1 MRAFD
6 LNDRGMRSICNDWEL
21 REVSVARR
29 AGRIAGDKASIGGK
43 MEFFDFGTI
52 FFLVA
57 AVVIFFQ
64 LRNVLGR
71 RTGSE
76 RPPFDPYTA
85 GRTREKDGAAAPENV
100 VSLPRKR
107 SASEVEEAYKP
118 IDAFARPGTDLNKG
132 LRAIKDADPSFDPK
146 AFVDGAKMAYEMIV
160 MAYADGDRKTL
171 KNLLSRDVY
180 DGFVTAIAERETR
193 SEKIQSSFVG
203 IDKADIVSAEMKGSE
218 AHVTLRIVSELI
230 SATRNLAGDVVD
242 GDPETVAEVKDVWT
256 FARDTRSRDP
266 NWKLVATEAE
276 D

>member
-1 MRAFD
+1 
-6 LNDRGMRSICNDWEL
+6 
-21 REVSVARR
+21 
-29 AGRIAGDKASIGGK
+29 
-43 MEFFDFGTI
+43 MEFFDFGTL
-52 FFLVA
+52 FFIVA
-57 AVVIFFQ
+57 AVVIFLQ

-71 RTGSE
+71 RTGNE
-76 RPPFDPYTA
+76 KPPFDPYTA
-85 GRTREKDGAAAPENV
+85 ARAREKEPAAAQDNV
-100 VSLPRKR
+100 VSLPRRKGPP
-107 SASEVEEAYKP
+107 EADAGYVA
-118 IDAFARPGTDLNKG
+118 IDKVAAPGTDLNKG
-132 LRAIKDADPSFDPK
+132 LRAIRDADPSFEPK
-146 AFVDGAKMAYEMIV
+146 GFVDGAKMAYEMIV

-180 DGFVTAIAERETR
+180 EGFVAAIAERETR

-203 IDKADIVSAEMKGSE
+203 IDKADIVGAEMKGTE

-230 SATRNLAGDVVD
+230 SATRDGAGVVID

>member
-1 MRAFD
+1 
-6 LNDRGMRSICNDWEL
+6 
-21 REVSVARR
+21 
-29 AGRIAGDKASIGGK
+29 

-52 FFLVA
+52 FFLIA
-57 AVVIFFQ
+57 AVVIFLQ

-85 GRTREKDGAAAPENV
+85 ARQRKEEAAAKAPENV
-100 VSLPRKR
+100 VSLPKKR
-107 SASEVEEAYKP
+107 VPGEPEPSAYAA
-118 IDAFARPGTDLNKG
+118 IDAAAQPGTDLNKG
-132 LRAIKDADPSFDPK
+132 MRAIKDADASFEPK
-146 AFVDGAKMAYEMIV
+146 GFVDGAKMAYEMIV

-171 KNLLSRDVY
+171 KNLLSREVY
-180 DGFVTAIAERETR
+180 DGFVAAIADRETR

-203 IDKADIVSAEMKGSE
+203 IDKAEIVGAEMKGGE

-230 SATRNLAGDVVD
+230 SATRDSAGTVID

>member
-1 MRAFD
+1 
-6 LNDRGMRSICNDWEL
+6 
-21 REVSVARR
+21 
-29 AGRIAGDKASIGGK
+29 

-57 AVVIFFQ
+57 AVVIFVQ

-85 GRTREKDGAAAPENV
+85 GRTQDKDASARPQENV

-107 SASEVEEAYKP
+107 PAGEAPAEDAYAG
-118 IDAFARPGTDLNKG
+118 IDAAAKPGSELNRG
-132 LRAIKDADPSFDPK
+132 MRAIRDADPAFNPK
-146 AFVDGAKMAYEMIV
+146 TFVEGARMAYEMIV
-160 MAYADGDRKTL
+160 MAYADGDRKAL
-171 KNLLSRDVY
+171 KNLLSREVY
-180 DGFVTAIAERETR
+180 DGFVAAIAEREAK

-203 IDKADIVSAEMKGSE
+203 IDKAEIVAAEMKGGD
-218 AHVTLRIVSELI
+218 AHVTLRIVSQLI
-230 SATRNLAGDVVD
+230 SATRNKAGEVVD

-266 NWKLVATEAE
+266 NWKLVATEEEA
-276 D
+276 

>member
-1 MRAFD
+1 
-6 LNDRGMRSICNDWEL
+6 
-21 REVSVARR
+21 
-29 AGRIAGDKASIGGK
+29 

-71 RTGSE
+71 RTGNE

-85 GRTREKDGAAAPENV
+85 GRAKDAPAKSENV
-100 VSLPRKR
+100 VSLPRKK
-107 SASEVEEAYKP
+107 APGDPVAEDIYAA
-118 IDAFARPGTDLNKG
+118 IDAFAKPDTDLNKG
-132 LRAIKDADPSFDPK
+132 LRAVRDNDPTFEPK
-146 AFVDGAKMAYEMIV
+146 TFIGGAKMAYEMIV
-160 MAYADGDRKTL
+160 LAYADGDRKTL
-171 KNLLSRDVY
+171 KNLLSNDVY
-180 DGFVTAIAERETR
+180 NGFVSAISEREAK

-203 IDKADIVSAEMKGSE
+203 IDKAEIVSAEMKGSE

-230 SATRNLAGDVVD
+230 SATKNQAGEVID

-266 NWKLVATEAE
+266 NWKLSATEE
-276 D
+276 EE

>member
-1 MRAFD
+1 M
-6 LNDRGMRSICNDWEL
+6 G
-21 REVSVARR
+21 
-29 AGRIAGDKASIGGK
+29 
-43 MEFFDFGTI
+43 FFDFGTI
-52 FFLVA
+52 FFLIA

-85 GRTREKDGAAAPENV
+85 SRTDKDATQKPENV

-107 SASEVEEAYKP
+107 LPGETAAETYAA
-118 IDAFARPGTDLNKG
+118 IDAFAKPDTDLNRG
-132 LRAIKDADPSFDPK
+132 LRTIKDNDPSFDPK
-146 AFVDGAKMAYEMIV
+146 GFVDGAKMAYEMIV

-171 KNLLSRDVY
+171 KNLLSREVF
-180 DGFVTAIAERETR
+180 DGFVAAIGDREAKA
-193 SEKIQSSFVG
+193 EKIQSSFVG
-203 IDKADIVSAEMKGSE
+203 IDKADIVSAEMKGGE
-218 AHVTLRIVSELI
+218 AHITLRIVSELI
-230 SATRNLAGDVVD
+230 SATRDKAGAVID

-266 NWKLVATEAE
+266 NWKLVATEEE

>member
-1 MRAFD
+1 
-6 LNDRGMRSICNDWEL
+6 
-21 REVSVARR
+21 
-29 AGRIAGDKASIGGK
+29 

-52 FFLVA
+52 FFLIA

-71 RTGSE
+71 RTGNE

-85 GRTREKDGAAAPENV
+85 GRTSAKNDQAANGENV
-100 VSLPRKR
+100 VSLPRRKGAAEPDQTYVEIDR
-107 SASEVEEAYKP
+107 VAQPGSE
-118 IDAFARPGTDLNKG
+118 LNTG
-132 LRAIKDADPSFDPK
+132 LRAIRDADPSFGPK
-146 AFVDGAKMAYEMIV
+146 SFVEGAKMAYEMIV
-160 MAYADGDRKTL
+160 MAYADGDRRTL
-171 KNLLSRDVY
+171 KNLLSREVY
-180 DGFVTAIAERETR
+180 EGFVAAIDEREKR
-193 SEKIQSSFVG
+193 NEKIESSFVG
-203 IDKADIVSAEMKGSE
+203 IDDMSIISAEMKGSE

-230 SATRNLAGDVVD
+230 SATRDRAGEVID

>member
-1 MRAFD
+1 
-6 LNDRGMRSICNDWEL
+6 
-21 REVSVARR
+21 
-29 AGRIAGDKASIGGK
+29 

-52 FFLVA
+52 FFLIA

-71 RTGSE
+71 RTGNE

-85 GRTREKDGAAAPENV
+85 ARSKPQDANGKSENV

-107 SASEVEEAYKP
+107 AAGEAAEDAYVA
-118 IDAFARPGTDLNKG
+118 IDAFAKPGTDLNKG
-132 LRAIKDADPSFDPK
+132 LRAIKDADASFEPK
-146 AFVDGAKMAYEMIV
+146 GFVEGAKMAYEMIV

-171 KNLLSRDVY
+171 KNLLSREVF
-180 DGFVTAIAERETR
+180 DGFVAAIAEREGR

-203 IDKADIVSAEMKGSE
+203 IDKADIVSAEMKGGE

-230 SATRNLAGDVVD
+230 SATRDKAGDVID

-266 NWKLVATEAE
+266 NWKLVATEEE

>member
-1 MRAFD
+1 
-6 LNDRGMRSICNDWEL
+6 
-21 REVSVARR
+21 
-29 AGRIAGDKASIGGK
+29 
-43 MEFFDFGTI
+43 MEFFDFGTV
-52 FFLVA
+52 FFLIA

-71 RTGSE
+71 RTGNE

-85 GRTREKDGAAAPENV
+85 ARTPDSGKDPAKAAENV

-107 SASEVEEAYKP
+107 GAGETVDEAYKAV
-118 IDAFARPGTDLNKG
+118 DAVAQPGTELNKG

-146 AFVDGAKMAYEMIV
+146 SFLDGAKMAYEMIV
-160 MAYADGDRKTL
+160 MAFADGDRKTL
-171 KNLLSRDVY
+171 KNLLSREVF
-180 DGFVTAIAERETR
+180 DGFVAAIADRESR

-203 IDKADIVSAEMKGSE
+203 IDKADYVTAEMKGSE

-230 SATRNLAGDVVD
+230 SATRDSAGAVID